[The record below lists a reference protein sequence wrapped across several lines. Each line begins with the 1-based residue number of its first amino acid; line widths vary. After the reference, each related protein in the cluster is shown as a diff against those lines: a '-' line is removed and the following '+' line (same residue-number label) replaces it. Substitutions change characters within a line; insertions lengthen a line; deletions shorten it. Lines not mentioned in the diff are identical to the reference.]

1 MEIVAWGDS
10 ITYGEGD
17 SEGLGWVGR
26 IRNELFDTGGHR
38 VYNRGICGDT
48 TKDVLNRFDVE
59 IESLEPESVFFA
71 LGMNDC
77 KFPNGGNEHKV
88 SPEDFKKNIQE
99 LISKARR
106 YTQKIVL
113 VGITDVKSEDI
124 QSASLFTGKA
134 IEMFDKV
141 LQEIAIA
148 ENLPYVSMLDVL
160 NIDTDLAD
168 GLHPNAQGY
177 GKMHQVIKES
187 PYLGSV

>member
-17 SEGLGWVGR
+17 SEGLGWVGK
-26 IRNELFDTGGHR
+26 IRNELFDLERHR

-48 TKDVLNRFDVE
+48 TEDVLNRFDVE
-59 IESLEPESVFFA
+59 AESLVPESVFFA

-88 SPEDFKKNIQE
+88 PLEDFRKNMQE

-106 YTQKIVL
+106 YTQKIVI
-113 VGITDVKSEDI
+113 VGITDVKPEDI
-124 QSASLFTGKA
+124 QSTSLFTAQA
-134 IEMFDKV
+134 IESFDKV
-141 LQEIAIA
+141 LQEIAIT
-148 ENLPYVSMLDVL
+148 ENLPYVSMRGVL
-160 NIDTDLAD
+160 NIDTDLSD

-177 GKMHQVIKES
+177 AKMYQVIRES
-187 PYLGSV
+187 PYLA